1 MSVTC
6 PRCKAI
12 NTGDS
17 AFCISCGAPL
27 EASTPPTPAAPFV
40 QSYQTQSSSPVSA
53 DVPLVMIEERYKTLR
68 AISSFL
74 TVLAWIFLV
83 IGGLSGIMMGLSQ
96 DTGMGLLFVL
106 AGILA
111 GGLLFSIVKAYAELL
126 QIAIDIEENT
136 RLTAELLER
145 E

>member
-1 MSVTC
+1 
-6 PRCKAI
+6 
-12 NTGDS
+12 
-17 AFCISCGAPL
+17 
-27 EASTPPTPAAPFV
+27 
-40 QSYQTQSSSPVSA
+40 
-53 DVPLVMIEERYKTLR
+53 MIEERYKTLR

-126 QIAIDIEENT
+126 QIVIDIEENT

-145 E
+145 K